1 MPMRNVDTPDNPAGA
16 GFAPIQTKESRTVSG
31 VPALTQIVD
40 SWLDGEDTILL
51 DSTVAGTSVSLGVLA
66 PTVGFRPMWSWIVP
80 AGKIFIADWLMAG
93 ASVTTFYGRLSR
105 RHHLWAFSGAVIAA
119 PGAIAAPSR
128 VADANV
134 GMGVGGYSYKI
145 TGINNVGETTPT
157 AASATVTTLAS
168 TDAIAL
174 TLPAAAAGTRRMGLY
189 RTLAGAPGGPWY
201 FMHEVEVGHA
211 AAYRDVM
218 PDSQLD
224 QARSPPVA
232 NGTAGSVQ
240 GVVPGN
246 IVSSP
251 LLIVQD
257 VALAAAP
264 SHMVYKNAQGL
275 QRSVS
280 IAGVATTVNTGT
292 PVYLDR
298 QPTWDPSVVIDAYAA
313 TKFARRGGDKDLGLT
328 EVVTVSGNPATG
340 QYNIYGHQPSQVTN
354 HFGAT
359 AVQAAGQSVRWSQF
373 RPVAYPAGAEIIV
386 EGVVTQGAAN
396 TAGDF
401 YVQVGGRLIAL

>member
-1 MPMRNVDTPDNPAGA
+1 MTFRNVDTPDNTPGA
-16 GFAPIQTKESRTVSG
+16 GFAPMQAKESRIVSG
-31 VPALTQIVD
+31 VPSLTQIVD
-40 SWLDGEDTILL
+40 SWQDSEDAILL
-51 DSTVAGTSVSLGVLA
+51 ESPVAGTNITIGIVA
-66 PTVGFRPMWSWIVP
+66 TNIGFRPFWSWIVP
-80 AGKIFIADWLMAG
+80 TGKVFIADWLMMG
-93 ASVTTFYGRLSR
+93 ASITNFYGRLSR
-105 RHHLWAFSGAVIAA
+105 RHHLWAFSGATIAA

-128 VADANV
+128 VATVNV

-168 TDAIAL
+168 TDGIDL

-218 PDSQLD
+218 PDAQLD
-224 QARSPPVA
+224 QTRQPPGA

-240 GVVPGN
+240 GAVPGN
-246 IVSSP
+246 IVSSV
-251 LLIVQD
+251 LLVVQD

-264 SHMVYKNAQGL
+264 GHMIYKNAQGL

-280 IAGVATTVNTGT
+280 IAGVQTLVNTGS
-292 PVYLDR
+292 PIYLDR
-298 QPTWDPSVVIDAYAA
+298 QATWDPTVVVDAYAA
-313 TKFARRGGDKDLGLT
+313 TRFARRGGDKDLGLT

-359 AVQAAGQSVRWSQF
+359 AIQAAGQSVRWSQL
-373 RPVAYPAGAEIIV
+373 RPVVYPAGAEIIV
-386 EGVVTQGAAN
+386 EGVVTQGGAN
-396 TAGDF
+396 TSGDF
-401 YVQVGGRLIAL
+401 YVQVGGRLITV

>member
-1 MPMRNVDTPDNPAGA
+1 
-16 GFAPIQTKESRTVSG
+16 
-31 VPALTQIVD
+31 
-40 SWLDGEDTILL
+40 
-51 DSTVAGTSVSLGVLA
+51 
-66 PTVGFRPMWSWIVP
+66 
-80 AGKIFIADWLMAG
+80 
-93 ASVTTFYGRLSR
+93 
-105 RHHLWAFSGAVIAA
+105 
-119 PGAIAAPSR
+119 
-128 VADANV
+128 
-134 GMGVGGYSYKI
+134 MGVGGYSYKV

-168 TDAIAL
+168 TDGIDL
-174 TLPAAAAGTRRMGLY
+174 TLPAPAAGTRRMGLY

-201 FMHEVEVGHA
+201 FMHEVEAGHA

-218 PDSQLD
+218 PDAQLD
-224 QARSPPVA
+224 QARQPPGG

-240 GVVPGN
+240 GEVPGT

-280 IAGVATTVNTGT
+280 IAGVQTVVNTGS

-298 QPTWDPSVVIDAYAA
+298 QPTWDPITVIDAYAA

-328 EVVTVSGNPATG
+328 EIVTTTGNPATG
-340 QYNIYGHQPSQVTN
+340 QYNIYGHVPSQVTN

-386 EGVVTQGAAN
+386 EGVMTHGSTN
-396 TAGDF
+396 TNGDF
-401 YVQVGGRLIAL
+401 YVQVGGRLIAV